1 MPVTPLISTDSV
13 FAGIWSCDG
22 RHAPA
27 PSIEPSRIV
36 MIPRADSLLE
46 RTGRGRSMVPPAT
59 VLVVEAGEALAL
71 RSIRGTA
78 VQATMVTPADAAGQP
93 RGDIGIR
100 AMDPAGLLAHHH
112 LQHAARQGAPSLTL
126 EELALELA
134 AAVEPASFRTTR
146 LSASHRDA
154 AHSALSLVAAA
165 EPTPSLAALAGATGV
180 APWPL
185 SRAIRAVLGIPL
197 REYVLRR
204 RIAMALE
211 HMVRMPSRTIGEVA
225 HAAGFSSHAHFTD
238 AVRARFGV
246 PPRALLAHGRASL
259 QVQAGAARDEAAT
272 GDRPPVSRYPLC
284 PVAPSPTPT
293 PRPRSPE

>member
-1 MPVTPLISTDSV
+1 
-13 FAGIWSCDG
+13 
-22 RHAPA
+22 
-27 PSIEPSRIV
+27 
-36 MIPRADSLLE
+36 
-46 RTGRGRSMVPPAT
+46 MVPPAT

-71 RSIRGTA
+71 RSVRGTA
-78 VQATMVTPADAAGQP
+78 VQATVVTPVEAAGQP

-100 AMDPAGLLAHHH
+100 AMEPAGLLAHHH
-112 LQHAARQGAPSLTL
+112 LQRAARQGAPSLTL

-134 AAVEPASFRTTR
+134 AAVEQLSFRTTR
-146 LSASHRDA
+146 LSPSQRDA
-154 AHSALSLVAAA
+154 AHAALSMVAAA
-165 EPTPSLAALAGATGV
+165 EATPSLAALARATGV

-225 HAAGFSSHAHFTD
+225 HAAGFASHAHFTD

-246 PPRALLAHGRASL
+246 PPRALLAHGRDSL
-259 QVQAGAARDEAAT
+259 QVKAGAAREEEVT
-272 GDRPPVSRYPLC
+272 GECLPASRYLPC
-284 PVAPSPTPT
+284 PAAPSATPT
-293 PRPRSPE
+293 PRPRSPA